1 MDVPN
6 TALDTP
12 LFLARSAMGGSIDRE
27 VRIDIVARGGRVDS
41 VDDLL
46 VRLSKEWHALTID
59 PRLFLCSGSECLVA
73 KDGRSLYRDDHHL
86 SVFGAL
92 QLVDLIRPSFEEAL
106 SAGRSGRA
114 VAALTTPANRR
125 FSR

>member
-1 MDVPN
+1 M
-6 TALDTP
+6 
-12 LFLARSAMGGSIDRE
+12 RGSIGPE

-59 PRLFLCSGSECLVA
+59 PRLSLCCGSECLVA
-73 KDGRSLYRDDHHL
+73 ENGRSLYRDDHHL
-86 SVFGAL
+86 TVFGAL
-92 QLVDLIRPSFEEAL
+92 QLVDLMRPTFREAL
-106 SAGRSGRA
+106 SAARSGRA
-114 VAALTTPANRR
+114 VAAVQVETTPANGR